1 MKLTRGVS
9 LMQQPLFVRLRERF
23 IQYPIELGRLQSIT
37 IHNAQS
43 EFTQGGTIITAYRA
57 SAHLTGN
64 RRPILFHLKRTVSWL
79 ISMTRSN
86 CRSSMLRSNSGKLS
100 YIITTRRITS
110 GDELK

>member
-9 LMQQPLFVRLRERF
+9 LMQQLLFVRLRERF

-57 SAHLTGN
+57 SAHLTGKQKTDSVPPPTY
-64 RRPILFHLKRTVSWL
+64 RVMADIDDTL
-79 ISMTRSN
+79 
-86 CRSSMLRSNSGKLS
+86 
-100 YIITTRRITS
+100 
-110 GDELK
+110 ELQVFNVAQQ

>member
-57 SAHLTGN
+57 SAHLTGKQKTDSVPSQTY
-64 RRPILFHLKRTVSWL
+64 RVMADIDDTL
-79 ISMTRSN
+79 
-86 CRSSMLRSNSGKLS
+86 
-100 YIITTRRITS
+100 
-110 GDELK
+110 ELQVFNVAQQ